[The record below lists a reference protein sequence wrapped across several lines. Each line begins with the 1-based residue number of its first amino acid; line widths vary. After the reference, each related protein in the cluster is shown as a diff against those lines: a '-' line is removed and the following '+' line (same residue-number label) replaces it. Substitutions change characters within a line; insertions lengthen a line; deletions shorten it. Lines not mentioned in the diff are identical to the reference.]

1 MGIIDETLD
10 TLFGW
15 MLPDEKDYEA
25 GDSPLRDTTPNDGD
39 EETTDTSG
47 DCHGPY

>member
-1 MGIIDETLD
+1 MIDEILD

-15 MLPDEKDYEA
+15 MLPDEKSYEV
-25 GDSPLRDTTPNDGD
+25 GDSPIRDTDHD
-39 EETTDTSG
+39 EEESTDTSG